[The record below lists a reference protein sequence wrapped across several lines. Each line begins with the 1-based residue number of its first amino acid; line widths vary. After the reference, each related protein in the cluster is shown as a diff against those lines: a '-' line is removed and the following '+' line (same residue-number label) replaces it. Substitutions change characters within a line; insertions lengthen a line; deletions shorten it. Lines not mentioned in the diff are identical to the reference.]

1 MKKLNFLADRHHAA
15 PGIRHLTKSMEK
27 EHRRAEEQIALR
39 NAHPQDDPL
48 MRSLLEDPN
57 LLAYQYEMFG
67 SQDAGAGPSHGAA
80 PSQVKEESFSW
91 DEEEEFDM
99 SDDRFWENV
108 AKLAED
114 DEAKE
119 AEEAAK
125 KARGG

>member
-1 MKKLNFLADRHHAA
+1 
-15 PGIRHLTKSMEK
+15 
-27 EHRRAEEQIALR
+27 
-39 NAHPQDDPL
+39 
-48 MRSLLEDPN
+48 
-57 LLAYQYEMFG
+57 MFG
-67 SQDAGAGPSHGAA
+67 SQDAGTGPSHAAA

-119 AEEAAK
+119 AAK

>member
-1 MKKLNFLADRHHAA
+1 M
-15 PGIRHLTKSMEK
+15 G
-27 EHRRAEEQIALR
+27 
-39 NAHPQDDPL
+39 
-48 MRSLLEDPN
+48 
-57 LLAYQYEMFG
+57 
-67 SQDAGAGPSHGAA
+67 

-91 DEEEEFDM
+91 DEEEEFNM

-119 AEEAAK
+119 AAK

>member
-1 MKKLNFLADRHHAA
+1 M
-15 PGIRHLTKSMEK
+15 
-27 EHRRAEEQIALR
+27 
-39 NAHPQDDPL
+39 
-48 MRSLLEDPN
+48 
-57 LLAYQYEMFG
+57 
-67 SQDAGAGPSHGAA
+67 
-80 PSQVKEESFSW
+80 KEESFSW

-108 AKLAED
+108 AKLAQE